1 SESQFVASTL
11 PMTWGC
17 AEAKS
22 KGYSIC
28 TRHLPKIKGGMAS
41 HLYRQSM
48 AKLAMERQINGE
60 KKAELFSGDNVNLR
74 TELSARYDFSRLIG
88 NSNAMRAVYE
98 QIAQV
103 ACSNTTVLITGE
115 S

>member
-1 SESQFVASTL
+1 MLGRCSPVAAHAIQFRWAN
-11 PMTWGC
+11 
-17 AEAKS
+17 
-22 KGYSIC
+22 
-28 TRHLPKIKGGMAS
+28 
-41 HLYRQSM
+41 M
-48 AKLAMERQINGE
+48 AKLAAADQANSETG
-60 KKAELFSGDNVNLR
+60 AEIFSGDNVNLR

-115 S
+115 SGTGKELVAHA